1 MKIGIIW
8 QCLALILALIHAERY
23 PKFSE
28 YAKASK
34 NASREKEVDSALSQ
48 AAGVYRNKTNA
59 ALEKTVIITVAA
71 FGKTSNKYYKFYFKN
86 FMCFMKHFKLDLIV
100 YILHHDITNLEAEV
114 KEISKLGGR
123 ALTYP
128 DELFWKLV
136 STKKSHINKGK
147 MLVSVIVSCID
158 LYKTGFGCAD
168 YTDSTPTFQ
177 SFGALV
183 MLVPALEVML
193 HGYNVIYFDVD
204 MGFVQD
210 PIPFLTAG
218 DADFVTSLGK
228 VSFNSSSGCT
238 INLYI
243 YTVEIRRC
251 SDYPSNNPL
260 STDWEKI
267 EPNTGVM
274 HLRATPQGISFYRA
288 WLKRIVHFNALND
301 QKVCTVGQCF

>member
-1 MKIGIIW
+1 
-8 QCLALILALIHAERY
+8 
-23 PKFSE
+23 
-28 YAKASK
+28 
-34 NASREKEVDSALSQ
+34 
-48 AAGVYRNKTNA
+48 
-59 ALEKTVIITVAA
+59 
-71 FGKTSNKYYKFYFKN
+71 
-86 FMCFMKHFKLDLIV
+86 
-100 YILHHDITNLEAEV
+100 
-114 KEISKLGGR
+114 
-123 ALTYP
+123 
-128 DELFWKLV
+128 
-136 STKKSHINKGK
+136 

-158 LYKTGFGCAD
+158 LYKIGFGCAD
-168 YTDSTPTFQ
+168 YSDSTPTFQ

-228 VSFNSSSGCT
+228 VPIQIVLRLHDKF
-238 INLYI
+238 I

-260 STDWEKI
+260 SIDWEKI

-301 QKVCTVGQCF
+301 QKVRVGPCLMTSCNLLRIYCMYVICIQMWDRKVLKATMTSNCNWNKSAVPSTRMSPDSATYCFLPETLFQNGMLAIQCASTPSTREVWSLQMHRHGTTSSELVGTVDYIAR